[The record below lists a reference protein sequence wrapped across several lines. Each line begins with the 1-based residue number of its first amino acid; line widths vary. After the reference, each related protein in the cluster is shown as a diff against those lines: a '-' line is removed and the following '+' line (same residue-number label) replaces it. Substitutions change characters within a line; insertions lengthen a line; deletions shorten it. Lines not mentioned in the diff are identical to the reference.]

1 MVSNRQQKPGLA
13 VGEKITRYG
22 AGFSDFEGALQLR
35 EVEISEK
42 ADAFRIVGLG
52 AESDQADL
60 KLSLVARPE
69 SVRSVVGVERV
80 DQAWRVTEGL
90 PEAIPIGAEE
100 IEVLEIY
107 LGPLFDKVFAKR

>member
-1 MVSNRQQKPGLA
+1 MVSYRQQKPGIA

-42 ADAFRIVGLG
+42 ANAFRIVRRG

-60 KLSLVARPE
+60 TLSVVATPE
-69 SVRSVVGVERV
+69 SVGSVVGVERV
-80 DQAWRVTEGL
+80 DQAWRVIDGL
-90 PEAIPIGAEE
+90 PEALPIGTEE

-107 LGPLFDKVFAKR
+107 LGPLFDKVLAKR